1 MNNISLVIL
10 VGGKGSRIKHIEKK
24 YPKPLIKFGKI
35 SFLDLLLNY
44 YAKFNFNK
52 IYLLA
57 GYKGHLFKKKYDK
70 KIKNFIPINV
80 LCEKHRLGTGGAL
93 NLLKGKIKND
103 FILINGDSYFE
114 INIDDL
120 IKLNFKNKIF
130 NVCLVKNTN
139 YKSNLKLSNLKIDL
153 NNNLITDKK
162 SNLMNSG
169 IYYFKKNIF
178 DFFPRKKIFSLENE
192 LVPILQKKK
201 VASGTIHKGFF
212 IDIGTPKNYNYAK
225 KNLGKILKKPAIFF
239 DRDGVI
245 NYDYGYVHKLKNFKF
260 KPNVIKALK
269 TLSKKNYYIFIVT
282 NQAGIGKNIFKLKDF
297 FNLHIAL
304 KNIFSKEKVYIDDIR
319 YCPYHP
325 DAVLKIYK
333 KNSKYR
339 KPGNLMIES
348 LFKNWFVDRKKS
360 KMIGD
365 SITDELA
372 SKKSNIQFYYTNDNL
387 DKIVNKW

>member
-1 MNNISLVIL
+1 M
-10 VGGKGSRIKHIEKK
+10 
-24 YPKPLIKFGKI
+24 
-35 SFLDLLLNY
+35 
-44 YAKFNFNK
+44 
-52 IYLLA
+52 
-57 GYKGHLFKKKYDK
+57 
-70 KIKNFIPINV
+70 
-80 LCEKHRLGTGGAL
+80 
-93 NLLKGKIKND
+93 
-103 FILINGDSYFE
+103 
-114 INIDDL
+114 
-120 IKLNFKNKIF
+120 
-130 NVCLVKNTN
+130 
-139 YKSNLKLSNLKIDL
+139 
-153 NNNLITDKK
+153 
-162 SNLMNSG
+162 
-169 IYYFKKNIF
+169 
-178 DFFPRKKIFSLENE
+178 
-192 LVPILQKKK
+192 Q
-201 VASGTIHKGFF
+201 
-212 IDIGTPKNYNYAK
+212 K